1 MQAKNLAKSNIG
13 FMQGRLSKIRNN
25 RIQSFPWEVWED
37 EFSCAFDLEL
47 SNMEWTIDSERF
59 EENPLITEYGK
70 NEITNLISKFNIQ
83 IPSVTCDYFM
93 ENPPWKNNLIE
104 VKENIISILKGMSN
118 INSQILVIPLVDNS
132 SLFDS
137 NCIKIVKS
145 FFTELIPEISK
156 NSLRIAF
163 ESDFTPKKLSEFI
176 SEFDTNY
183 FGVNYDIGNSASLGF
198 NPTEEFKA
206 YGARIINVHVKDRK
220 LNGST
225 VPLSEGDADFSRIF
239 RLLHAENYQ
248 GNLILQTARSKEG
261 RDAEVLVKYKRLVE
275 DWWEEAKIG

>member
-1 MQAKNLAKSNIG
+1 
-13 FMQGRLSKIRNN
+13 
-25 RIQSFPWEVWED
+25 
-37 EFSCAFDLEL
+37 
-47 SNMEWTIDSERF
+47 MEWTIDSERF